1 MRFPDLDWL
10 PRNPAW
16 TDDFKAAT
24 SHGKPDIGELQR
36 LANHCLDFLKT
47 NRFGNYL
54 ARAFDGTPDGL
65 SARPVRLALLGSST
79 LDYLQPAIRVAAL
92 RRLAWITT
100 YAGGYNQYRQELGD
114 PPEELRRFAPDMVVL
129 AIHAEELLGSEGDVG
144 LSAEAAAAKVEAAV
158 GALRRVWRDAR
169 QNLSARIIQQTFL
182 PTPLSLLGS
191 NEHRLPGSPQ
201 RLVAALNER
210 LRDAAAEDDVDL
222 LAIDDAVRTDG
233 LDAWHDRALWLRA
246 KQQISP
252 AAAPMY
258 GELAARIVAAR
269 LGRSAKCL
277 VLDLDNT
284 IWGGVIGDDGL
295 DGILLG
301 EGSAGGEA
309 FGSFQR
315 YAKSLS
321 QRGII
326 LAVCSK
332 NDEEN
337 AWLPFD
343 EHPEMVLKRS
353 DIACLVAN
361 WEDKPANLRRIAGSL
376 NIGLDSLVF
385 ADDNPFERE
394 LVRRELPMVA
404 VPELPDDP
412 ALYAAT
418 LARAGYFE
426 AVAVTDDDL
435 RRSGLYQD
443 NRKREE
449 LLASTTDLGS
459 YLRSLS
465 MELRWSHFTRID
477 LKRVTQL
484 INKSNQFNL
493 TTRRLA
499 EEEVADAAADSEC
512 LTLQLRLVD
521 RLGDNGI
528 IGVVI
533 ARQVPASAAMHV
545 ELWLMS
551 CRVLGRQVEAATLN
565 LLADLAR
572 RRSAKRLIG
581 TYIPTAKNGM
591 VRDHYRKLGF
601 TEGDVAAGGATTWT
615 LDLDTFKP
623 IATEIELR
631 EAAPSKA
638 AALSKA

>member
-1 MRFPDLDWL
+1 VRFPDLDWL

-24 SHGKPDIGELQR
+24 SQGRPGIAELQR
-36 LANHCLDFLKT
+36 LANHDLDFLKT

-54 ARAFDGTPDGL
+54 ARAYDGPPEGL

-92 RRLAWITT
+92 RRFAWITT
-100 YAGGYNQYRQELGD
+100 YAGGYNLYRQELED
-114 PPEELRRFAPDMVVL
+114 PPEELRRFAPDMVLL
-129 AIHAEELLGSEGDVG
+129 AIHAEELLGSEADAA
-144 LSAEAAAAKVEAAV
+144 LSAEAAEAKLEAAV
-158 GALRRVWRDAR
+158 AALRRAWSDAR
-169 QNLSARIIQQTFL
+169 QSLNARIIQQTVL
-182 PTPLSLLGS
+182 PTPLALVGS

-222 LAIDDAVRTDG
+222 LAIDDAVRADG
-233 LDAWHDRALWLRA
+233 LDAWHHPALWLRA
-246 KQQISP
+246 KQPISP

-284 IWGGVIGDDGL
+284 LWGGVIGDDGL
-295 DGILLG
+295 EGILLG
-301 EGSAGGEA
+301 EGDAGGEA
-309 FGSFQR
+309 FGAFQR

-321 QRGII
+321 QRGVI
-326 LAVCSK
+326 LAICSK

-343 EHPEMVLKRS
+343 EHPEMVLKRP

-361 WEDKPANLRRIAGSL
+361 WEDKPANLRRIADTL

-385 ADDNPFERE
+385 ADDNAFERE

-404 VPELPDDP
+404 VPELPEDP
-412 ALYAAT
+412 ALYAST

-426 AVAVTDDDL
+426 AVAITDDDL
-435 RRSGLYQD
+435 RRSGLYQE
-443 NRKREE
+443 NRKRQE
-449 LLASTTDLGS
+449 LLASTTDLAS
-459 YLRSLS
+459 YLRSLA
-465 MELRWSHFTRID
+465 MELLWSPFTRVD

-493 TTRRLA
+493 TTRRLS
-499 EEEVADAAADSEC
+499 EEEVAEAAADPEC

-528 IGVVI
+528 IGVVV
-533 ARQVPASAAMHV
+533 ARQAPASAAIEI

-572 RRSAKRLIG
+572 RRGAKRLVG

-601 TEGDVAAGGATTWT
+601 TEGDADSTGATRWT
-615 LDLDTFKP
+615 LELDEFVP
-623 IATEIELR
+623 IATEIELK
-631 EAAPSKA
+631 EAAV
-638 AALSKA
+638 LSEA

>member
-16 TDDFKAAT
+16 IDDFKAAT
-24 SHGKPDIGELQR
+24 SQGKPTIEALQK
-36 LANHCLDFLKT
+36 LANQSLDFLKT
-47 NRFGNYL
+47 NRFGHYL
-54 ARAFDGTPDGL
+54 ERTFEGPPEGL

-92 RRLAWITT
+92 RRFAWIETF
-100 YAGGYNQYRQELGD
+100 AGEYNLYRQELEA
-114 PPEELRRFAPDMVVL
+114 PTEALRRFAPDMVLL
-129 AIHAEELLGSEGDVG
+129 AIHAEELLGSGADVG
-144 LSAEAAAAKVEAAV
+144 LSAEAAEARVEAAV
-158 GALRRVWRDAR
+158 AALRRAWRDAR
-169 QNLSARIIQQTFL
+169 RNLGARVIQQIFL
-182 PTPLSLLGS
+182 PTAPAVAGS

-201 RLVAALNER
+201 RLVAALNAR
-210 LRDAAAEDDVDL
+210 LREAAEEDEVDL
-222 LAIDDAVRTDG
+222 LALDEAVRIDG
-233 LDAWHDRALWLRA
+233 LYAWHDPALWHRA

-258 GELAARIVAAR
+258 GELVARIVAAR
-269 LGRSAKCL
+269 IGRTAKGL

-284 IWGGVIGDDGL
+284 LWGGVIGDDGL
-295 DGILLG
+295 EGILLG
-301 EGSAGGEA
+301 EGDAGGEA
-309 FGSFQR
+309 FGAFQR

-326 LAVCSK
+326 LAICSK
-332 NDEEN
+332 NDEAN

-361 WEDKPANLRRIAGSL
+361 WEDKPANLRRIATTL

-426 AVAVTDDDL
+426 AVAITDDDL
-435 RRSGLYQD
+435 RRSGLYQE
-443 NRKREE
+443 NRQRQE
-449 LLASTTDLGS
+449 LLESTTDLGS
-459 YLRSLS
+459 YLRSLA
-465 MELRWSHFTRID
+465 MELRWSPFTRVD

-493 TTRRLA
+493 TTRRLS
-499 EEEVADAAADSEC
+499 EEEVAGAAGDPDC

-528 IGVVI
+528 IAVVV
-533 ARQVPASAAMHV
+533 ARQAPASAEMHI

-565 LLADLAR
+565 LLADLAGR
-572 RRSAKRLIG
+572 RGAKRLVG

-591 VRDHYRKLGF
+591 VRDHYRRLGF
-601 TEGDVAAGGATTWT
+601 AESGSDASGATTWT
-615 LDLDTFKP
+615 LELDGFAP
-623 IATEIELR
+623 IATEIELK
-631 EAAPSKA
+631 EAAA
-638 AALSKA
+638 GRTAALSEA